1 MPWDFDPDKPIYI
14 QLVDKIKFDIIS
26 GKIGVGEKLSSVRD
40 MAQEAGVNPNT
51 MQRALSELERENL
64 IYSQRTSGRFVSD
77 DEMLIK
83 SVKNN
88 YANKIIEETIKGL
101 MPLGYS
107 KTELVELIENYLREM
122 D

>member
-51 MQRALSELERENL
+51 MQRALSELEREDL
-64 IYSQRTSGRFVSD
+64 IYSQRTSGRFVTD
-77 DEMLIK
+77 DAMLIK

-101 MPLGYS
+101 MPLVYS
-107 KTELVELIENYLREM
+107 KNELVELIEDYLREM